1 MFRWAVAFLLL
12 GLLPSWGET
21 ESPLT
26 RLKRYES
33 LVKAGQA
40 GVRIDAIRELR
51 AADDPRIVKCL
62 LEKAFRDEDFRV
74 AEAAVKFLVRTAGP
88 EVAGWIKA
96 QGISHADPRVRFYSL
111 RFLAVL
117 PESVPL
123 EVLAACAADSHW
135 ILRLEAASL
144 LSACQDEGAV
154 SVLRGLLPDPI
165 GMVRAAALRGL
176 GDHQAANLL
185 PEIRK
190 ALLDKDWRVRSSA
203 LEVVV
208 KMKDLGAEPFLRQ
221 ALKKETELRMIDD
234 LEQGMDA
241 LALSR
246 QEAVAEQE
254 QARREARRQAEA
266 VPGEVEEAFT
276 RPPVTGI
283 EYGHP
288 ALKDLK
294 TVTGRIVFVL
304 DCSGSMQ
311 QILKEPPPP
320 PAGPKAPAK
329 PEKDAYDVGEV
340 GSVTKRKPRSDEEI
354 MGYERDKKPPKPELF
369 PPTKLGF
376 GQRELCQAIRQLK
389 PESFFNV
396 ICYQSA
402 GKQQVWKSAL
412 VQASASSIS
421 DAVHFVKRQTPD
433 GETAT
438 YDALVTALGFQEH
451 DLFRP
456 GAVWDP
462 KDWPDTIVLISDGQP
477 TEGVVIQDEDIQV
490 SVRRLYRICRTRIHT
505 IGVGREHL
513 PVLAHIAA
521 ITGGRFIH
529 IADVE

>member
-1 MFRWAVAFLLL
+1 MSRWAQGILLL
-12 GLLPSWGET
+12 GLLPAWGEA
-21 ESPLT
+21 ESPQT

-33 LVKAGQA
+33 LAREGKAGL
-40 GVRIDAIRELR
+40 RIDAIRELR
-51 AADDPRIVKCL
+51 AADDPRIAKAL

-74 AEAAVKFLVRTAGP
+74 SEAAVKFLARTATP
-88 EVAGWIKA
+88 EVVQWIRA
-96 QGISHADPRVRFYSL
+96 QGIPHADPRVRFYSL

-117 PESVPL
+117 PEPPSL
-123 EVLAACAADSHW
+123 AVLAAFAADSHW
-135 ILRLEAASL
+135 ILRLEAAGL
-144 LSACQDEGAV
+144 LAACRDEGAV
-154 SVLRGLLPDPI
+154 GVLRGLLPDPM
-165 GMVRAAALRGL
+165 GMVRGSALLGL
-176 GDHQAANLL
+176 GDQQASGLL

-241 LALSR
+241 LAIAR

-254 QARREARRQAEA
+254 QVRREAQRQAEA
-266 VPGEVEEAFT
+266 VGGVEEAYT

-283 EYGHP
+283 DYGP

-294 TVTGRIVFVL
+294 TVAGRIVFVL
-304 DCSGSMQ
+304 DCSASMQ
-311 QILKEPPPP
+311 QVLYEPP
-320 PAGPKAPAK
+320 APAAPGAPPE
-329 PEKDAYDVGEV
+329 PEKNGYDVGEV
-340 GSVTKRKPRSDEEI
+340 GSVAKRKPRSDEEA
-354 MGYERDKKPPKPELF
+354 MGYDRDKQAPKSERF

-389 PESFFNV
+389 PESSFNV

-402 GKQQVWKSAL
+402 GKQQVWKPAL
-412 VQASASSIS
+412 VQASASSIA
-421 DAVHFVKRQTPD
+421 DALHFVKRQAAA

-438 YDALVTALGFQEH
+438 YDALVTALGFQEY

-462 KDWPDTIVLISDGQP
+462 KDWPDTVVLISDGRP
-477 TEGVVIQDEDIQV
+477 TEGVIIQDEEIQA

-505 IGVGREHL
+505 IGVGREML
-513 PVLAHIAA
+513 PVLENIAA

>member
-1 MFRWAVAFLLL
+1 MSRWAVAFLLL
-12 GLLPSWGET
+12 GFLPAWGES
-21 ESPLT
+21 EPPLT

-33 LVKAGQA
+33 LVKAGPV

-51 AADDPRIVKCL
+51 AADDPRIAKAL

-74 AEAAVKFLVRTAGP
+74 AEAAVKFLARTATP
-88 EVAGWIKA
+88 EVVAWIQA
-96 QGISHADPRVRFYSL
+96 QGIPHADPRVRFYSL

-117 PESVPL
+117 PDPPPL
-123 EVLAACAADSHW
+123 AVLAACAADAHW
-135 ILRLEAASL
+135 ILRLEAAGL
-144 LSACQDEGAV
+144 LAACQDAGAV
-154 SVLRGLLPDPI
+154 PVLEGLLPDAM
-165 GMVRAAALRGL
+165 GMVRGAAILGL
-176 GDHQAANLL
+176 GDHQVSSLL

-190 ALLDKDWRVRSSA
+190 GLLDKDWRVRSSA

-208 KMKDLGAEPFLRQ
+208 RMRDPGAEPLLRE

-241 LALSR
+241 LAIAR

-254 QARREARRQAEA
+254 AVRQEARRQAEA
-266 VPGEVEEAFT
+266 TDGVEEAFT
-276 RPPVTGI
+276 RPPITGI

-304 DCSGSMQ
+304 DCSASMQ
-311 QILKEPPPP
+311 QVLLGPPVPTASGGPP
-320 PAGPKAPAK
+320 K
-329 PEKDAYDVGEV
+329 PDKPGYDVGEA
-340 GSVTKRKPRSDEEI
+340 GSATKRKPRSDAEV
-354 MGYERDKKPPKPELF
+354 MGYDRDKGVPKSERF

-389 PESFFNV
+389 PESSFNV

-402 GKQQVWKSAL
+402 GRQQVWKPAM

-421 DAVHFVKRQTPD
+421 DALAFVKRQVAA

-462 KDWPDTIVLISDGQP
+462 KGWPDTVVLISDGRP
-477 TEGVVIQDEDIQV
+477 TEGIVIQDEDIQR
-490 SVRRLYRICRTRIHT
+490 SVRRLYRVCRTRVHT
-505 IGVGREHL
+505 IGVGRENL
-513 PVLAHIAA
+513 PVLEQIAR